1 MDVQM
6 PEMDGLET
14 TRVIHKDLELKQRP
28 RIIAMTANAMQGDRE
43 ECLAAG
49 MDDYLTK
56 PIQVKALQESLERNG
71 LAIKRRT
78 ISQQLVEHTSEEVQ
92 PASQDGSEQAQTS
105 PAIDPAVIAELRQ
118 FQEEGEP
125 DILLEL
131 AEAFQFET
139 PPLLEAL
146 HIAVRDEQPEALKR
160 AAHNLKGSSYNLGA
174 RTMAELSSELES
186 LGKQGTVKGA
196 NGLITKLEQEYRRVC
211 QALIAEGAEIQ
222 VK

>member
-1 MDVQM
+1 
-6 PEMDGLET
+6 
-14 TRVIHKDLELKQRP
+14 
-28 RIIAMTANAMQGDRE
+28 MTANAMQGDRE

-56 PIQVKALQESLERNG
+56 PIQVKALHEALERAG
-71 LAIKRRT
+71 LGVKRRT
-78 ISQQLVEHTSEEVQ
+78 DSLPPLEKPSVEVTPFSQDESQ
-92 PASQDGSEQAQTS
+92 PAESS
-105 PAIDPAVIAELRQ
+105 PAIDPVVLAELRQ
-118 FQEEGEP
+118 FQGEGES

-139 PPLLEAL
+139 PPLIEAL
-146 HIAVRDEQPEALKR
+146 HVAVREEQSDALKR

-174 RTMAELSSELES
+174 RTMAELCSDLES

-196 NGLITKLEQEYRRVC
+196 AELITKLEQEYRRVC
-211 QALIAEGAEIQ
+211 QALIAEGREIH